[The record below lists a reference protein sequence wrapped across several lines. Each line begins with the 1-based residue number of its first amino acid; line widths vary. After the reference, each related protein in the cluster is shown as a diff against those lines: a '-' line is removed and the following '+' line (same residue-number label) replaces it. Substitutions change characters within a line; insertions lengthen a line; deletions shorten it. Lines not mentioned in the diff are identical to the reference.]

1 MGSSNLMSIGMKAMA
16 ANFAALQTTGHNI
29 ANANVAGYSR
39 QQVELQTTAGQF
51 TGAGFFGKGV
61 DVASVTRLHNEFLT
75 REAAATTSQSMGD
88 QARLDQLDRLE
99 KVFATGELG
108 LGYAAGQLLNSM
120 ADLASRPQDASTREV
135 VLARA
140 QDLASRFAAAG
151 AQLDSLQNGV
161 AQDLQN
167 GIAAVNN
174 LTARIGQVN
183 ERVSRLAGIGQPAND
198 LLDQRDQ
205 LIAELSRYVQVSTIP
220 ATDGSVAVFMAGG
233 QRLVLGKDVTP
244 LTLLPDAFDISRQAV
259 GIVENG
265 VTRVLPS
272 ALVASGSL
280 GGLLRFQNDDLAS
293 ARNQLGQLAT
303 ALSASLNQQQALG
316 LDLRTPPG
324 SGAALFAIG
333 APVAL
338 PASSNGRDLAGNFIA
353 SVSMTLADATQ
364 LQASEYELRSDP
376 ANAGQYLVT
385 RLSDGLQRSIASG
398 ATLDG
403 VTITVGAPV
412 PTASDRFLLQ
422 PLTRAANDMRRVLA
436 DPRGL
441 AAASPLEAVRGI
453 TNTGTANVGSLAI
466 ASASVN
472 PQNTAT
478 ISFTNASG
486 DYAWQ
491 LRDRSTNALVS
502 SGTGTWTAGTPI
514 ALNGFNLQLDGVP
527 ASGDNFTVAMTAHPE
542 ANNGNAL
549 ALAALRDARLV
560 GGQTITDAYASTM
573 AGIGVRVQGA
583 RSSTEISQAVAA
595 NAEAQRTSQTGVNL
609 DEEAARLLQFQQSYQ
624 AAAKVLQVAQTLFD
638 TLLQT
643 AGA

>member
-88 QARLDQLDRLE
+88 RARLDQLDRLE
-99 KVFATGELG
+99 KVFATGEQG
-108 LGYAAGQLLNSM
+108 LGYVAGQLLNSM
-120 ADLASRPQDASTREV
+120 VDLASRPQDSSTREV

-140 QDLASRFAAAG
+140 QDVASRFAAAG

-161 AQDLQN
+161 AQDLQS
-167 GIAAVNN
+167 GIAAVNS

-183 ERVSRLAGIGQPAND
+183 EQVSRLAGIGQPAND

-265 VTRVLPS
+265 VTRALPS

-303 ALSASLNQQQALG
+303 ALSVSLNQQQALG

-333 APVAL
+333 APMAL
-338 PASSNGRDLAGNFIA
+338 PASTNGRDLAGNFIA

-403 VTITVGAPV
+403 LTITVGAPV

-478 ISFTNASG
+478 ISFTSASG

-560 GGQTITDAYASTM
+560 GGQTITDAYTSTM

-583 RSSTEISQAVAA
+583 RSSAEISQAVAA